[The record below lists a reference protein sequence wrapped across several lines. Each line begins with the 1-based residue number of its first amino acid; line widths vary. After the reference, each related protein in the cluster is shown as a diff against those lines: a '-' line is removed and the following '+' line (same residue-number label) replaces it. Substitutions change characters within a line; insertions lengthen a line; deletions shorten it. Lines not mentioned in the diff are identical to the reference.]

1 MKNKIESA
9 NRRGPVLLI
18 SAPVMYTFP
27 FSFAYLAGYLLQ
39 KKENVKILFRNVPPE
54 QLVRQIIAEKP
65 LMVGFGS
72 LYPELKEIKEI
83 IALLDEAG
91 RDFPVEIGGQ
101 MVSPIPEFALEITG
115 ANIGVVG
122 EGEITLFKLTQAL
135 REGEDISN
143 IGGIV
148 FHDGDKII
156 STGEGEYIK
165 DLNDLPPIPFEMFPE
180 EKWLPVGH
188 WYAAFVPRSHWRYD
202 DRVIPVHGGRG
213 CPFKCNFCYHH
224 SRFRQRPIEAIIEET
239 AAALE
244 RFDGNFLDISDD
256 LVLNS
261 PARARELIAGL
272 KKLSRP
278 VEYYLS
284 AHFEVIARMSDT
296 ELRELRESGCRIIG
310 PGYESGSNRIL
321 KLIGKKFTVETILA
335 QTARLKRSGIKA
347 VGNFM
352 IGQHT
357 ETLEDVEMTL
367 DLVRETLAID
377 PDIEY
382 TFSIM
387 TPFPGSALY
396 SLAKE
401 QGLLKDDQQF
411 YDEYFKGGG
420 IFDWRLIANLSAMT
434 DQQVLDGYNRLQ
446 REYDAI
452 KDAAFGHRLRR
463 ICFLKKAIGQFNY
476 RLDKYIWNRSKY
488 FNICRKISDASC
500 GILMRPLEKRE
511 LKIRNKAV

>member
-1 MKNKIESA
+1 MQKKIESA
-9 NRRGPVLLI
+9 NRRGPILLI
-18 SAPVMYTFP
+18 AAPVMYTFP
-27 FSFAYLAGYLLQ
+27 FSSAYLAGYLLEQ
-39 KKENVKILFRNVPPE
+39 KENVKIFFRNVPPE
-54 QLVRQIIAEKP
+54 QLARRIIAEKP

-91 RDFPVEIGGQ
+91 RDFPVVIGGQ

-115 ANIGVVG
+115 ADIGVIG
-122 EGEITLFKLTQAL
+122 EGEIILFKLTQAL
-135 REGEDISN
+135 REGKDISN

-165 DLNDLPPIPFEMFPE
+165 DLKDLPPIPFEMFPE
-180 EKWLPVGH
+180 DKWLPVGH

-224 SRFRQRPIEAIIEET
+224 SPFRQRPIEAIIEET

-256 LVLNS
+256 LVLSS

-272 KKLSRP
+272 KKLERP
-278 VEYYLS
+278 IEYYLS
-284 AHFEVIARMSDT
+284 AHFEVIARMTDA

-310 PGYESGSNRIL
+310 PGYESGSDRIL
-321 KLIGKKFTVETILA
+321 KLIGKKFTVETILT
-335 QTARLKRSGIKA
+335 QTARLKKAGIKA
-347 VGNFM
+347 IGNFM

-357 ETLEDVEMTL
+357 ETLEDVEATL
-367 DLVRETLAID
+367 DLVRKTLAID

-387 TPFPGSALY
+387 TPFPGSSLY
-396 SLAKE
+396 SLAKK
-401 QGLLKDDQQF
+401 QGLLKDDRQF

-434 DQQVLDGYNRLQ
+434 DQQVFDGFNRLQ
-446 REYDAI
+446 QEYDAI
-452 KDAAFGHRLRR
+452 KAAAFGIRLRR

-476 RLDKYIWNRSKY
+476 RLDKYIWNRSAV
-488 FNICRKISDASC
+488 FNVCRKISDALC
-500 GILMRPLEKRE
+500 GMLMRPLEKRE
-511 LKIRNKAV
+511 LKIRNKSA